1 MCKTSTSSEK
11 GLLKTTGSPG
21 SEIHVMEGVQA
32 FRRALPTCTNEASI
46 VSENGEDDEFTIDGY
61 SSGDSGEPIMDSH
74 LFQHSSPRPGT
85 RQRQSLITL
94 MLESEREQQATSDKR
109 SSEGPRSNVQDTL
122 ATCDRGKVTAPLS
135 PLTTR
140 RSMIT
145 TELTDSLRFGLVQE
159 RQQGTFVT
167 DTVFNHQHVLQ
178 DTLNLRQFP
187 KKPYM
192 KASEDVNAGSWNRYL
207 MEEAS
212 RDQYHFRGW

>member
-1 MCKTSTSSEK
+1 MGTTS
-11 GLLKTTGSPG
+11 LL
-21 SEIHVMEGVQA
+21 
-32 FRRALPTCTNEASI
+32 
-46 VSENGEDDEFTIDGY
+46 DDYISDN
-61 SSGDSGEPIMDSH
+61 SGERIMDSQ
-74 LFQHSSPRPGT
+74 LFQRSVPRPGT

-122 ATCDRGKVTAPLS
+122 ATCDRGKATAPLS
-135 PLTTR
+135 SRTTR
-140 RSMIT
+140 RSMLT
-145 TELTDSLRFGLVQE
+145 TELTDSLRFGLVRE

-187 KKPYM
+187 KKSYM
-192 KASEDVNAGSWNRYL
+192 KASEDINAGSWNRYL
-207 MEEAS
+207 LEEAS